1 MKRILLGIIII
12 LSIFMVFSC
21 GNTSESGEREP
32 VDLDNI
38 QENVSYEAEA
48 LNASL
53 DQDSDAQNE
62 ENDAQASK
70 EKDIDMVANNDEI
83 LSNDASNEV
92 KAEFVLKSIVK
103 KIENDRLVVEI
114 IESDYAFGVYHILTF
129 DTTKYYNKNG
139 SQITRQ
145 GIMVGDTV
153 EITYSGQTML
163 SYPPQVVAYQIRLA
177 N

>member
-1 MKRILLGIIII
+1 
-12 LSIFMVFSC
+12 MVFSC
-21 GNTSESGEREP
+21 GNTSESSEREP

-53 DQDSDAQNE
+53 DQDSEAQNE

-103 KIENDRLVVEI
+103 KIENDRIVVEI

-163 SYPPQVVAYQIRLA
+163 SYPPQIVGYSIRQA

>member
-21 GNTSESGEREP
+21 GNASESSEREP

-38 QENVSYEAEA
+38 QENESYEAEA

-53 DQDSDAQNE
+53 DQDSEAQNE

-92 KAEFVLKSIVK
+92 KAEFVLKAIVK
-103 KIENDRLVVEI
+103 KVENDRIVVEI

-163 SYPPQVVAYQIRLA
+163 SYPPQIVGYSIRIK
-177 N
+177 

>member
-1 MKRILLGIIII
+1 MKKILLGIIII

-53 DQDSDAQNE
+53 DQDSEAQNE

-83 LSNDASNEV
+83 LSDDASNEV

-103 KIENDRLVVEI
+103 KVENDRIVVEI

>member
-1 MKRILLGIIII
+1 MKKILLGIIII

-21 GNTSESGEREP
+21 GNTSESSEREP

-53 DQDSDAQNE
+53 DQDSKAQNE

>member
-1 MKRILLGIIII
+1 MKKILLGIIII

-21 GNTSESGEREP
+21 GNTSESSEREP

-53 DQDSDAQNE
+53 DQDSEAQNE

-92 KAEFVLKSIVK
+92 KAEFVLKAIVK
-103 KIENDRLVVEI
+103 KIENDRIVVEI